1 MAKGPL
7 VAIDIGQHTVK
18 MLALKRTKA
27 GAAVTGAASQAIGL
41 SPQAPAEEIAQRV
54 SEIIKTLRK
63 NLSGGSIRAA
73 TALSGRTTFNRYV
86 RIPVVSGRRLHK
98 IVQYEARQQIP
109 FPIHQVNFDHYIVP
123 PPPQSTELEVML
135 LAVRKDVSG
144 ELVSR
149 LKNGGIKTDIVEAGP
164 VSLFNAYMA
173 TIGPAEEE
181 VTAII
186 NIGASATD
194 IVVEQ
199 EGQLRFSRSAPFA
212 GNNLTDL
219 IAERLK
225 VDWNEAE
232 SLKIRPAS
240 EYENIDGEGP
250 TAVDV
255 ATILEEGFER
265 IISDIRRSLDFH
277 VSQPEASPVTRVLLC
292 GGTARMEGAAEFL
305 EDRLGVPVTLAD
317 FTTSETLDWSG
328 SNKENYRGEGILAGL
343 AVRCADKAR
352 IAVNIAPDQ
361 VIHRLEL
368 ERRMPMLSLCGLV
381 LLGMIFYSYIAVQQ
395 CIARDR
401 QVLDRIGSVINPTGI
416 GPHQKEIQALRAEQD
431 NYMKR
436 FDRLNQV
443 AVKRGV
449 VTNRYIE
456 ILSMVPEEVWLTTVS
471 LASDKMTIQGKALN
485 DLRLNEFLSNLR
497 LCPYFDDTGVSL
509 KNSLPSEDGSTDY
522 TIEVNGA
529 ERFLNP
535 TMEEVDFIRN
545 LKKLLN
551 MTIILAR
558 LEDMSGG
565 GGFGMPGGFAMPGAG
580 EVPGIPGIPGMPG
593 AADSAESAP
602 AESAAPVQVEKPKGP
617 WRALVGIFQVDQAK
631 EKLEILNKVYS
642 AVQMSKVEN
651 CEAIQL
657 RYFDPIFNPR
667 EQQEV
672 KLEEI
677 AAFAEGKR
685 TEDEMLAVLE
695 KSYQTP
701 EPTPPPTPTPPPE
714 SEGGY
719 GYGMYGYG
727 YGMMGAPSG
736 GGGEAEA
743 GGEAAVDEGAI

>member
-18 MLALKRTKA
+18 MLALKRTKS
-27 GAAVTGAASQAIGL
+27 GAAVTGAVSQAIGL
-41 SPQAPAEEIAQRV
+41 SPQAPAQEIARRV
-54 SEIIKTLRK
+54 SETVKALRK
-63 NLSGGSIRAA
+63 NLPGGGTRAA

-86 RIPVVSGRRLHK
+86 RIPVVSGRRLVK

-109 FPIHQVNFDHYIVP
+109 FPIHQVNFDYYVVP
-123 PPPQSTELEVML
+123 PAPQSTELEVLL
-135 LAVRKDVSG
+135 LAVRKDVS
-144 ELVSR
+144 EEVVSR
-149 LKNGGIKTDIVEAGP
+149 LKNAGIKTDIVEAGP
-164 VSLFNAYMA
+164 ISLFNAYMA
-173 TIGPAEEE
+173 TIGPAEGE

-199 EGQLRFSRSAPFA
+199 EGQMRFSRSAPFA

-219 IAERLK
+219 IAERFK
-225 VDWNEAE
+225 VDWSEAE

-240 EYENIDGEGP
+240 EYTNIDGEGP

-255 ATILEEGFER
+255 ATVLEEGFDR

-292 GGTARMEGAAEFL
+292 GGTAHMEGAAEFL
-305 EDRLGVPVTLAD
+305 EDRLGVPVALAD
-317 FTTSETLDWSG
+317 FTSSEVLDWSAV
-328 SNKENYRGEGILAGL
+328 NKENYRGEGVLAGL
-343 AVRCADKAR
+343 AVRCANKAR

-368 ERRMPMLSLCGLV
+368 ERRMPMLCTSGLV

-401 QVLDRIGSVINPTGI
+401 QVLDRIQSVINPTGI
-416 GPHQKEIQALRAEQD
+416 GPHQKEIQALRAQQD

-436 FDRLNQV
+436 FDRLRQV
-443 AVKRGV
+443 AEKRGV
-449 VTNRYIE
+449 ITNRYIE
-456 ILSMVPEEVWLTTVS
+456 VLSMVPDEVWLTTVS
-471 LASDKMTIQGKALN
+471 LASDNMTIQGKAMSE
-485 DLRLNEFLSNLR
+485 LRLNEFLSNLR

-509 KNSLPSEDGSTDY
+509 KNSLPAEDGSIDY
-522 TIEVNGA
+522 TIEVKGSDK
-529 ERFLNP
+529 FLNP
-535 TMEEVDFIRN
+535 TMEELEFIRN

-558 LEDMSGG
+558 LENINAGGGSRMSGG
-565 GGFGMPGGFAMPGAG
+565 LP
-580 EVPGIPGIPGMPG
+580 IPGVGEIPGMRG
-593 AADSAESAP
+593 GADSSQSKP
-602 AESAAPVQVEKPKGP
+602 ASSQEEEQKGP
-617 WRALVGIFQVDQAK
+617 WRALVGVFQVDQAK
-631 EKLEILNKVYS
+631 EKLDILNKVYS

-651 CEAIQL
+651 CEVIQM
-657 RYFDPIFNPR
+657 RYFDPAFNPK

-672 KLEEI
+672 KVEEI

-714 SEGGY
+714 AGGGY

-727 YGMMGAPSG
+727 YGMMGVPSG
-736 GGGEAEA
+736 GGAAGAG
-743 GGEAAVDEGAI
+743 GGEAAAEEGAI